1 MPAESDA
8 FVMEYLHEIG
18 VHTPVSLQAH
28 AASSARNTS
37 PPLSASPEETS
48 MLAELQQ
55 QSAECVR
62 CNLCESRQQVVFG
75 AGDPNAELVLIGE
88 APGRDEDAQGEPFV
102 GMAGQLLNR
111 MLQASGLQR
120 ESVYIMN
127 TIKCRPPNNRDPK
140 VEEIEACRYWFDA
153 QLAALKPKRLVL
165 LGRVAAQ
172 SVLRTDA
179 PLASLRG
186 RVHDVNGIP
195 ARVFYHP
202 AYLLRSPA
210 QKRVAWQDWCML
222 LRELKPVV

>member
-1 MPAESDA
+1 MPAASDA

-18 VHTPVSLQAH
+18 VHTPVSVQAH
-28 AASSARNTS
+28 AASSALNIS
-37 PPLSASPEETS
+37 PPLSPSPEETS

-75 AGDPNAELVLIGE
+75 AGDSNAELVLIGE

-111 MLQASGLQR
+111 MLQASGLHR

-153 QLAALKPKRLVL
+153 QLAALQPKRLVL

-222 LRELKPVV
+222 LRELKPAV

>member
-1 MPAESDA
+1 
-8 FVMEYLHEIG
+8 
-18 VHTPVSLQAH
+18 
-28 AASSARNTS
+28 
-37 PPLSASPEETS
+37 
-48 MLAELQQ
+48 MLAQLQQ

-75 AGDPNAELVLIGE
+75 VGDPNAELVLIGE

-111 MLQASGLQR
+111 MLQASGLHR

-222 LRELKPVV
+222 LRELKPAV